1 MTGRT
6 SPLETHPELARL
18 AAAQC
23 GVVSRAQL
31 ATLEITRH
39 HIRSQVVAQRWR
51 PIGPHAVVLHTGPI
65 SRAQWRWTAV
75 LHSGT
80 GARLAGLSA
89 LEQDGLTGWAR
100 DETHVLVA
108 SGRSVPPL
116 VGLIVHTTRL
126 SDVDSGSSGHRPA
139 SAGPQVGWPKVRQ
152 GGTPRFAS
160 EQLETGLPASWG
172 DASVPG
178 RCPATPVV
186 RSTVDAARWES
197 SSRRAGGI
205 VLAVVQ
211 QRLATPSQLGE
222 CVDRLGRVR
231 NSRAISRALVDAAA
245 GADSLAEAD
254 VARLVLRAGL
264 PAPRAQ
270 VVVETADG
278 PRRVDLVVDLPDGRL
293 LAIEVDG
300 VHHARTEVRLADAS
314 KDAALVAAGHQ
325 VLRIPVQALRI
336 DRGRVLRQLAMI
348 REASARRRR
357 STG

>member
-1 MTGRT
+1 M
-6 SPLETHPELARL
+6 
-18 AAAQC
+18 
-23 GVVSRAQL
+23 
-31 ATLEITRH
+31 
-39 HIRSQVVAQRWR
+39 
-51 PIGPHAVVLHTGPI
+51 VLHTGPI

-75 LHSGT
+75 LHAGT

-211 QRLATPSQLGE
+211 QRLATPSQLG
-222 CVDRLGRVR
+222 RVCATGSVGCGTAVR
-231 NSRAISRALVDAAA
+231 SPELSSTPRQ
-245 GADSLAEAD
+245 
-254 VARLVLRAGL
+254 
-264 PAPRAQ
+264 APTRW
-270 VVVETADG
+270 
-278 PRRVDLVVDLPDGRL
+278 PRRTSHASSSAPASRRREPRWWSRRPTVRGASTSSSTCPTAGCSRSRSMVFTTRDG
-293 LAIEVDG
+293 G
-300 VHHARTEVRLADAS
+300 AS
-314 KDAALVAAGHQ
+314 
-325 VLRIPVQALRI
+325 
-336 DRGRVLRQLAMI
+336 RGRVQGR
-348 REASARRRR
+348 RARRCRPPGVADPGAGVADR
-357 STG
+357 SRSSSPPTGHDPGGVRPTSA